1 MLSLKP
7 HHNARYAKLRR
18 QINLWNRDRF
28 QRNFQLQILET
39 RSLAFIVEEYARV
52 IDLTPILINEIRI
65 PLRLDAYRGAEVRT
79 DYVPLCRQERL
90 RDVHNASRGLSW
102 TAARFL
108 YDNVTFTQLPLCKRI
123 LRDKSFRDGRI
134 VMRFNRH
141 NVSRPNAISRLRRIR
156 TLRFGSPISA
166 DKFSNSVIQSFH
178 SNRP

>member
-1 MLSLKP
+1 MLSLRP
-7 HHNARYAKLRR
+7 YHNARYAKLRG

-28 QRNFQLQILET
+28 QRNFQLQVLET

-102 TAARFL
+102 AAARFL

-166 DKFSNSVIQSFH
+166 DKLSNGIIQGLHRLFT
-178 SNRP
+178 

>member
-1 MLSLKP
+1 MIATL
-7 HHNARYAKLRR
+7 HNARYVKLRR
-18 QINLWNRDRF
+18 QVNLWNRNRL
-28 QRNFQLQILET
+28 QRDFQLQILES
-39 RSLAFIVEEYARV
+39 RSLAFVVEEYTGV
-52 IDLTPILINEIRI
+52 INLTPILINEIRI
-65 PLRLDAYRGAEVRT
+65 PLRRDAYRGTEVRA

-108 YDNVTFTQLPLCKRI
+108 YDNVTFTQLPFCKRT
-123 LRDKSFRDGRI
+123 LGDKSFRNGRK

-141 NVSRPNAISRLRRIR
+141 NISRPNAISRLRSLW

-166 DKFSNSVIQSFH
+166 DKLSNGIIQSFH